1 MKGNGNVVGS
11 SADRNRCRVF
21 FEHEKI
27 LRHYRQNVALSNF
40 YGIPAASQATKS
52 VNVKALSFLTKLKNV
67 MKIIK
72 KTFVN
77 FA

>member
-1 MKGNGNVVGS
+1 
-11 SADRNRCRVF
+11 VF

-52 VNVKALSFLTKLKNV
+52 VNVKALSFLTKLKKRDENNKENFCKLCINV
-67 MKIIK
+67 TLLCSTHMP
-72 KTFVN
+72 N
-77 FA
+77 A